1 MKTVFAIPR
10 SAFLTLSVMLC
21 THRSSDARTI
31 RDGNPV
37 RASGSAVL
45 HTIGAVALVSLLAGC
60 APNPPIQLMTTSV
73 GLSVGTL
80 VKTSG
85 IIDITNTCNPA
96 TPPAPDIQAWWNG
109 MPPTNRTYPFVGFE
123 LWRNTTDGCTTSRLD
138 VYRALVT
145 FNMASVSNLKGL
157 VNKAELIVLTRALPA
172 GMTSGNPSCVA
183 FTGGAGRLERFGP
196 AAAGSLPPVT
206 GPGVLTLLPPADPF
220 PIGNVVFTFPRPWAS
235 GSVSGAAS
243 PTTTLAS
250 GTGGAVFTVDVT
262 NQVTAALNGG
272 FPGMSWMLT
281 SAFEGPLTGP
291 VASGLDC
298 KTSYAF
304 QLRLTHL

>member
-1 MKTVFAIPR
+1 MNR
-10 SAFLTLSVMLC
+10 
-21 THRSSDARTI
+21 
-31 RDGNPV
+31 
-37 RASGSAVL
+37 
-45 HTIGAVALVSLLAGC
+45 IGFRALVGACIVGIGLFGIFGTGTF
-60 APNPPIQLMTTSV
+60 PPVSPTTTTV
-73 GLSVGTL
+73 GLAVGTL

-85 IIDITNTCNPA
+85 IIDVTNNCTPA

-109 MPPTNRTYPFVGFE
+109 MPPANRQYPFVGFE

-138 VYRALVT
+138 AYRALVT
-145 FNMASVSNLKGL
+145 FNMGSVSNLKGL
-157 VNKAELIVLTRALPA
+157 VTKAELIVSTRALPA
-172 GMTSGNPSCVA
+172 GVTAGSSACVA
-183 FTGGAGRLERFGP
+183 FTGGAGTLERFGP

-206 GPGVLTLLPPADPF
+206 GVGVLTQLQPADPF
-220 PIGNVVFTFPRPWAS
+220 PVGNLVFTFPRPWAS

-250 GTGGAVFTVDVT
+250 GTGGATFSVDVT
-262 NQVTAALNGG
+262 NQVNAALNGG
-272 FPGMSWMLT
+272 FSGMSWMLT

-291 VASGLDC
+291 VTSGLDC

>member
-1 MKTVFAIPR
+1 MSEFNSHKQQGIFHRYLLLLPVFA
-10 SAFLTLSVMLC
+10 LGVLSVVG
-21 THRSSDARTI
+21 S
-31 RDGNPV
+31 GGGPV
-37 RASGSAVL
+37 
-45 HTIGAVALVSLLAGC
+45 
-60 APNPPIQLMTTSV
+60 IQLNTTMV

-85 IIDITNTCNPA
+85 IIDVTNNCNPA
-96 TPPAPDIQAWWNG
+96 TPPAPNIQAWWNG
-109 MPPTNRTYPFVGFE
+109 MPPTNRTFPFVGFE
-123 LWRNTTDGCTTSRLD
+123 LWRNSTDGCTTSRVD

-157 VNKAELIVLTRALPA
+157 VNKAELIVSTRALPA
-172 GMTSGNPSCVA
+172 GVTAGNTSCVA
-183 FTGGAGRLERFGP
+183 FTGGAGTLERFGP
-196 AAAGSLPPVT
+196 AVAGNLPPVS
-206 GPGVLTLLPPADPF
+206 GAGVLTQLQPADPF
-220 PIGNVVFTFPRPWAS
+220 PVGNVVFTFPRPWAS
-235 GSVSGAAS
+235 GNVPGAAN

-250 GTGGAVFTVDVT
+250 GTGGATFTVDVT

-272 FPGMSWMLT
+272 FAGMSWMLT

-291 VASGLDC
+291 VASGGLDC